1 MFIDYPVPSCLI
13 RGSYKFVTN
22 EKILDTSHERSEIS
36 LVKPWLR

>member
-22 EKILDTSHERSEIS
+22 
-36 LVKPWLR
+36 VKSYNHAIT